1 MPLYDLICPKCD
13 TTSEHLLGMDD
24 QWLHVKCPSCG
35 EKMTRGSNKKYAGM
49 KIMIQGDTVAGG
61 CTYDYFDENLDCQI
75 RSKRHRA
82 EEMKRQGVQEYTPD
96 PVMRGHRLEQKY
108 IRENSKPGDIEA
120 AKAIHKEKKAAQ
132 TKRQQAA
139 VDRAFDKVPMPTLN
153 LGD

>member
-13 TTSEHLLGMDD
+13 QESEHLLGMDD

-35 EKMTRGSNKKYAGM
+35 EKMTRGSNKKYHGM
-49 KIMIQGDTVAGG
+49 RVLIQGDTVAGG
-61 CTYDYFDENLDCQI
+61 CNYDYFDENLGCHIKNKQ
-75 RSKRHRA
+75 HRA
-82 EEMKRQGVQEYTPD
+82 EVMKQQGVREYSPD
-96 PVMRGHRLEQKY
+96 PVMQKHRDERKH
-108 IRENSKPGDIEA
+108 IRKNSKPGDIDA

-139 VDRAFDKVPMPTLN
+139 VDRAFDNAPLPTLN